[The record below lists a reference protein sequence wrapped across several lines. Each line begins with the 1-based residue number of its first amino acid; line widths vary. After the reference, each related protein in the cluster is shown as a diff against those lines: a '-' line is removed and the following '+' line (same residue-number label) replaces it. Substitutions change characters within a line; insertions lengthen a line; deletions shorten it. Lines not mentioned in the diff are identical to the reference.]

1 QRHRFNHGQL
11 SVSNS
16 IARYNARVSEIDHA
30 IVAESARWGDFYRP
44 AQPYLREVEWLGTNE
59 WMRQVFFPSNHFI
72 ALKRF
77 RDAGLFPALDAPVL
91 SQFGGT
97 VPAGF
102 ALTITN
108 SARAGIL
115 YFTTSGVDPRRAG
128 GSVAPTAQI
137 YSMPVIINSP
147 SLVRARVLR
156 GSQWSALTE

>member
-44 AQPYLREVEWLGTNE
+44 AQPYLREAEWLGTNQ

-77 RDAGLFPALDAPVL
+77 RDAGLFPSLGAPVCRQL
-91 SQFGGT
+91 GGA
-97 VPAGF
+97 VPPGF

-108 SARAGIL
+108 PNLAAPRC
-115 YFTTSGVDPRRAG
+115 FRTTA
-128 GSVAPTAQI
+128 T
-137 YSMPVIINSP
+137 
-147 SLVRARVLR
+147 
-156 GSQWSALTE
+156 